1 MVELTVDMRMDGHS
15 MKRGLGAIS
24 MTLATLVAAPAMAQ
38 NQAPA
43 PAQPP
48 ATLDERLGCGMML
61 VSFDEVAK
69 VIPALGQRFG
79 GANREGGMAMMR
91 MMAANATLTYN
102 AAFAEAAAQGVGPA
116 DTHRRA
122 VAFLAQRF
130 AGVKDMRSGEGRRV
144 TMALFN
150 RCATVMAPPTP

>member
-1 MVELTVDMRMDGHS
+1 

-24 MTLATLVAAPAMAQ
+24 MTLATLMAAPAMGQ
-38 NQAPA
+38 NQAAA
-43 PAQPP
+43 PVPPP

-61 VSFDEVAK
+61 VSFDEVVR
-69 VIPALGQRFG
+69 VIPAVGQRFG
-79 GANREGGMAMMR
+79 GPNREGGMAMMR

-122 VAFLAQRF
+122 VAFIAQRF
-130 AGVKDMRSGEGRRV
+130 EGAKDIKRSEGHRAM
-144 TMALFN
+144 MALFN
-150 RCATVMAPPTP
+150 RCVTVVATPVP